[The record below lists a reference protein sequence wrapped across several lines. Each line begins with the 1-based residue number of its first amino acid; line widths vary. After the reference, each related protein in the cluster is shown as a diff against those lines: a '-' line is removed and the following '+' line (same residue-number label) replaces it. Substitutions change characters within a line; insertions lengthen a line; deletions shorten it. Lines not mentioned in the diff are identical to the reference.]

1 MSRAST
7 GLTVAIILSASAAVL
22 SALALLFATGFLDA
36 ENSAVSTDFEAQA
49 RNYLLAN
56 PEVVVEALQQLEER
70 RQAAEANEMET
81 LLAER
86 GQEIFNDPASPIS
99 GNPDGDV
106 TLVEFFDYNCPYC
119 RKAAPTIEQALEA
132 DADLKFVYK
141 EWPILG
147 PGSEFAAR
155 AALAAQKQDKYQAFH
170 DAMMA
175 YSGSVDETSTMT
187 IAADVGLDVERLR
200 QDMEDPAIV
209 AAIEKNR
216 ALANELRITG
226 TPTFVV
232 GDEIIRGLVDLTT
245 LQRSIAEA
253 RDQPEG

>member
-7 GLTVAIILSASAAVL
+7 GLAVTIILSASAAVL
-22 SALALLFATGFLDA
+22 SGLALLFATGFLDA
-36 ENSAVSTDFEAQA
+36 ERSGVSTGFEAQT
-49 RNYLLAN
+49 REYLLAN

-86 GQEIFNDPASPIS
+86 GQEIFKDPASPVA

-155 AALAAQKQDKYQAFH
+155 AALAAQEQDKYQAFH

-187 IAADVGLDVERLR
+187 IAADVGLDVERLK
-200 QDMEDPAIV
+200 QDMDGPAIM
-209 AAIEKNR
+209 AAIENNR

-226 TPTFVV
+226 TPTFIV
-232 GDEIIRGLVDLTT
+232 GDEIIRGLVDLNT